1 MLAEMQQQHLL
12 ARSSTKPPPQVGT
25 LEYLAPEVLLKQP
38 CSFPADI
45 YSWAVSVNEI
55 ATGSVPFSDCTKDN
69 PAAHTVLNFGYGR
82 RAPPPPPPHDVPQEA
97 TACSRN
103 RQVTE

>member
-1 MLAEMQQQHLL
+1 MQ
-12 ARSSTKPPPQVGT
+12 SQVGT

-38 CSFPADI
+38 YGYPADI

-55 ATGSVPFSDCTKDN
+55 ATAIVPFSDCTKDN

-82 RAPPPPPPHDVPQEA
+82 CWSNLQLFIHIGASHATCMQCSFMVDVGKFCA
-97 TACSRN
+97 NYLST
-103 RQVTE
+103 